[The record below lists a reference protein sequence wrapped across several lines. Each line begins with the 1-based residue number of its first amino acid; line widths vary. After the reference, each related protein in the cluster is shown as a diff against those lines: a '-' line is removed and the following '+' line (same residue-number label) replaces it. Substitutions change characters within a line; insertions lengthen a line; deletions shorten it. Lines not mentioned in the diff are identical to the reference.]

1 MKKRHFFLNCTTS
14 SALVA
19 AVFTI
24 STNVGHAQ
32 KGEEKWSGDLI
43 EEIVVVAAPI
53 MHRQVERSDAS
64 GRSTETITLKRHV
77 SYADLDLGK
86 YEDINELKKRVEINA
101 KEVCEEIDELF
112 PLPRWN
118 RADMRNCVKE
128 AIASANDGLAAAI
141 ETAQ

>member
-1 MKKRHFFLNCTTS
+1 MKKRHFFLNCITS

-19 AVFTI
+19 AAFTI
-24 STNVGHAQ
+24 TTNVGHAQ

-53 MHRQVERSDAS
+53 MHRQVERSGAS
-64 GRSTETITLKRHV
+64 GRTIETITLRRHV
-77 SYADLDLGK
+77 SYADLDLVN
-86 YEDINELKKRVEINA
+86 YVDINELKKRIETNA
-101 KEVCEEIDELF
+101 KEVCEEINELF

-141 ETAQ
+141 KAAQ